1 VNAGT
6 YSVTVSR
13 AGYQSKTISNVVL
26 VNGQLTQLDV
36 ELNPLNA
43 FTATGQVI
51 DGITGLGVPSAH
63 VRIYNGTSD
72 NLLTCDAN
80 GNFAIPAFF
89 PDTYNVDAGQW
100 GYYTYCSN
108 NNQVNSSTVPMV
120 ISLLPGIADDFTFDL
135 GWVVSGVSPN
145 SWERGV
151 PVGTTTNNGQAANPA
166 FDAPGDCR
174 DKAYVTDNGGGGA
187 WDNDVDGGNTV
198 LTSPYFDA
206 TGFLNPQIKY
216 SRWFYNGG
224 NNGGGPA
231 DDTMTVKLTNGTT
244 TVILESIYPS
254 SQNNSSWVDRTW
266 SIGQFLTPTAVMRLV
281 VETADW
287 GPVFNIVEG
296 GLDKFEVTEG
306 PASVNEADIFMMS
319 AFPNPYSDKVRI
331 NFSSAAV
338 NDRSVLQV
346 TDVTGKLVLE
356 ERLNPVAGYIETG
369 STLGAG
375 IYFARIIGDNGSSA
389 TIKINKVR

>member
-1 VNAGT
+1 
-6 YSVTVSR
+6 
-13 AGYQSKTISNVVL
+13 
-26 VNGQLTQLDV
+26 
-36 ELNPLNA
+36 
-43 FTATGQVI
+43 
-51 DGITGLGVPSAH
+51 
-63 VRIYNGTSD
+63 
-72 NLLTCDAN
+72 
-80 GNFAIPAFF
+80 
-89 PDTYNVDAGQW
+89 
-100 GYYTYCSN
+100 
-108 NNQVNSSTVPMV
+108 
-120 ISLLPGIADDFTFDL
+120 
-135 GWVVSGVSPN
+135 
-145 SWERGV
+145 
-151 PVGTTTNNGQAANPA
+151 
-166 FDAPGDCR
+166 
-174 DKAYVTDNGGGGA
+174 
-187 WDNDVDGGNTV
+187 
-198 LTSPYFDA
+198 
-206 TGFLNPQIKY
+206 
-216 SRWFYNGG
+216 
-224 NNGGGPA
+224 
-231 DDTMTVKLTNGTT
+231 
-244 TVILESIYPS
+244 
-254 SQNNSSWVDRTW
+254 
-266 SIGQFLTPTAVMRLV
+266 MRLV